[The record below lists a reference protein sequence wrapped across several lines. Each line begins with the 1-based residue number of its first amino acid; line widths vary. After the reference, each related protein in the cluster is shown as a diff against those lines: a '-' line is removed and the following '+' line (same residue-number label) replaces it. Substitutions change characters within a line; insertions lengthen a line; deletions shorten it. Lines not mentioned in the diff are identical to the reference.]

1 MGRAELSVGRY
12 LNSHSEKMKSVFKK
26 ERKEFSGFVL
36 VIIMWIFKVKLDIAK
51 MSSTYLGKCR
61 LVG

>member
-1 MGRAELSVGRY
+1 
-12 LNSHSEKMKSVFKK
+12 MKFVFKK
-26 ERKEFSGFVL
+26 KRKEFSGFVL